1 MKSRQLIKEG
11 LRKPAAVKKNEI
23 PPFID
28 KDEDEDEGQSFDFSK
43 LPSPPE
49 TYYKIDTKK
58 PMTKLVNEDHSLIKV
73 IPNID
78 TSKTEDEVPKIDSLV
93 LVKYLI
99 RKKSVAV
106 WKKLFQVLNRKLFPN
121 LN

>member
-1 MKSRQLIKEG
+1 M
-11 LRKPAAVKKNEI
+11 
-23 PPFID
+23 
-28 KDEDEDEGQSFDFSK
+28 
-43 LPSPPE
+43 
-49 TYYKIDTKK
+49 KIDTKK

-78 TSKTEDEVPKIDSLV
+78 TSKTEDEVPKIDSPV

-106 WKKLFQVLNRKLFPN
+106 WKKLFQVLNRKLLPN